1 MSVQGPER
9 RLAAV
14 LAADMVGYSRLM
26 EVDERGTLARLK
38 THRIELIDPA
48 IAKNN
53 GRIIKTT
60 GDGMLVEFQSVVD
73 AVLCAT
79 EVQRRMARRN
89 ADVSPARW
97 MQFRIGIN
105 LGDVIVEDGD
115 IFGDGV
121 NIASRLEMLAEP
133 GGICVSAAVRDQVDH
148 RLDDVTF
155 EDLGDQSVKNISRP
169 IRVFRLRL
177 EPDPAIPSE
186 HVTDAAPA
194 TVVSRKPSI
203 AVLPLVNMSGDPEQ
217 EFFVDGLSEDII
229 TELSRF
235 HELLVISRNST
246 FVHKGKAVKVQEVAR
261 EFGVDYVLEGS
272 VRKSGDRIRVTVQ
285 LIDGE
290 TDRHIWA
297 ERYDRELEDIFA
309 IQDEMTR
316 AIVATLP
323 GRVEAATHD
332 RAKRKHTDNMAAY
345 ECVLAAKV
353 LHHRSIR
360 EDNAE
365 AQRLLDRALAL
376 DPNYAHAHAWK
387 ACVLGQSWIYGWSAD
402 SEATLQQVVAELE
415 IALALDDNDSD
426 VHRILAAVN
435 LTRDDHDKAA
445 YHQERALALNP
456 NYDLVVVQQGELLTW
471 LGRPEEGIDWIRKA
485 MRLNPYHPERFWN
498 HLGRACY
505 CAEKYAEAVDAFS
518 RITRPD
524 HTPSCVPRSD
534 VRADGQRGRGRRAC
548 GGGPEARAGI
558 LGRRLPRHPA
568 LQAGSRPPAPRG
580 WPRSR
585 PACRVDPGRS
595 ETGRKDR
602 NGLAQRCR
610 PQHEGLRRKRCDG
623 RSAKLIAAQ
632 AHLRIVREAH
642 RDDCLRLDEMRAHQ
656 ASYRHRRA
664 RLRTSTCWRSAPA
677 S

>member
-1 MSVQGPER
+1 MDVPGPER

-26 EVDERGTLARLK
+26 EVDETGTLARLK

-48 IAKNN
+48 IAKNR

-60 GDGMLVEFQSVVD
+60 GDGMLVEFHSVAD
-73 AVLCAT
+73 AVLCAA

-97 MQFRIGIN
+97 IQFRIGIN
-105 LGDVIVEDGD
+105 LGDVIVEEND

-121 NIASRLEMLAEP
+121 NVAARLEMLAEA
-133 GGICVSAAVRDQVDH
+133 GGICISGAVRDQVGD
-148 RLDDVTF
+148 RLDDVAF
-155 EDLGDQSVKNISRP
+155 EDLGDQSVKNIARP
-169 IRVFRLRL
+169 IRVFRVCL
-177 EPDPAIPSE
+177 EPDAK
-186 HVTDAAPA
+186 AAPEDANA
-194 TVVSRKPSI
+194 TVAATVSKKPAL

-217 EFFVDGLSEDII
+217 EFFADGLTEDII

-235 HELLVISRNST
+235 RDLLVISRNST

-261 EFGVDYVLEGS
+261 EFGVEYVLEGS
-272 VRKSGDRIRVTVQ
+272 VRKAGGRIRVTVQ
-285 LIDGE
+285 LIDAE

-297 ERYDRELEDIFA
+297 ERYDRELQDIFA

-332 RAKRKHTDNMAAY
+332 RAKRKPTDNMAAY

-365 AQRLLDRALAL
+365 AQRLLDRAVAL

-387 ACVLGQSWIYGWSAD
+387 AWVLGQTWGYGWGAD
-402 SEATLQQVVAELE
+402 RDATFQQLAAELE
-415 IALALDDNDSD
+415 VALALDDNDSD
-426 VHRILAAVN
+426 VHRILAALD

-471 LGRPEEGIDWIRKA
+471 LGRPEEGLDWIKKA
-485 MRLNPYHPERFWN
+485 MRLQPYHPARFWS

-505 CAEKYAEAVDAFS
+505 CAEKYAEAAEAFS

-524 HTPSCVPRSD
+524 HTHH
-534 VRADGQRGRGRRAC
+534 AF
-548 GGGPEARAGI
+548 
-558 LGRRLPRHPA
+558 
-568 LQAGSRPPAPRG
+568 
-580 WPRSR
+580 
-585 PACRVDPGRS
+585 
-595 ETGRKDR
+595 
-602 NGLAQRCR
+602 LAATFAQMGNAVAAAAHAAEVLKRE
-610 PQHEGLRRKRCDG
+610 PKFSVAVYLATQHYKCEIDRKR
-623 RSAKLIAAQ
+623 
-632 AHLRIVREAH
+632 HEAG
-642 RDDCLRLDEMRAHQ
+642 LLMAG
-656 ASYRHRRA
+656 
-664 RLRTSTCWRSAPA
+664 LPV
-677 S
+677 

>member
-1 MSVQGPER
+1 MDVPGPER

-26 EVDERGTLARLK
+26 EVDETGTLARLK

-48 IAKNN
+48 IAKNR

-60 GDGMLVEFQSVVD
+60 GDGMLVEFQSVAD

-79 EVQRRMARRN
+79 EVQRRMAHRN
-89 ADVSPARW
+89 ADVGPARW
-97 MQFRIGIN
+97 IQFRIGIN
-105 LGDVIVEDGD
+105 LGDVIVEDND

-121 NIASRLEMLAEP
+121 NVAARLEMLADP
-133 GGICVSAAVRDQVDH
+133 GGICVSGAVRDQVGD
-148 RLDDVTF
+148 RLDDIAF
-155 EDLGDQSVKNISRP
+155 EDLGDQSVKNIARP
-169 IRVFRLRL
+169 IRVFRVRL
-177 EPDPAIPSE
+177 DADPASPPE
-186 HVTDAAPA
+186 AAKDAA
-194 TVVSRKPSI
+194 TTTSRKPSI
-203 AVLPLVNMSGDPEQ
+203 AVLPLANMSGDPEQ
-217 EFFVDGLSEDII
+217 EFFADGLTEDII

-272 VRKSGDRIRVTVQ
+272 VRKAGDRIRVTVQ

-297 ERYDRELEDIFA
+297 ERYDRELQDIFA
-309 IQDEMTR
+309 LQDEMTR

-332 RAKRKHTDNMAAY
+332 RAKRKPTDNMAAY

-387 ACVLGQSWIYGWSAD
+387 ACVLGQTYVYDWCVD
-402 SEATLQQVVAELE
+402 RDATLQEVAAELE

-435 LTRDDHDKAA
+435 LARDDHDKAT

-471 LGRPEEGIDWIRKA
+471 LGRPEEGIDWIKKA
-485 MRLNPYHPERFWN
+485 MRLNPCHPERFWN

-505 CAEKYAEAVDAFS
+505 CAEKYSEAAQAFS

-524 HTPSCVPRSD
+524 YTHHAFLAATFAQMGNAVAAGAHAAEVLKREPKFTVAAYLAAQHYKHEPDR
-534 VRADGQRGRGRRAC
+534 QRH
-548 GGGPEARAGI
+548 EAG
-558 LGRRLPRHPA
+558 L
-568 LQAGSRPPAPRG
+568 LQAGLPA
-580 WPRSR
+580 
-585 PACRVDPGRS
+585 
-595 ETGRKDR
+595 
-602 NGLAQRCR
+602 
-610 PQHEGLRRKRCDG
+610 
-623 RSAKLIAAQ
+623 
-632 AHLRIVREAH
+632 
-642 RDDCLRLDEMRAHQ
+642 
-656 ASYRHRRA
+656 
-664 RLRTSTCWRSAPA
+664 
-677 S
+677 